1 MPASAFWS
9 DRDRA
14 AAEDARAVERALA
27 SNTPTAVRR
36 AFEHLVHYHE
46 RRGVERALDDD
57 EHRRF
62 MARVTEALRER
73 IDQVWDFVIDAK
85 VDAQDARDDE
95 QFDAS
100 WRRSAIQLFLDHHAD
115 VLGAPVNEARRIGIA
130 EDVELLDDELRRLG
144 EAYGPLPDDELPR
157 GLPRH
162 HWWWWPAPLLGG
174 PHERYPGWDEPR

>member
-9 DRDRA
+9 DRYRA
-14 AAEDARAVERALA
+14 AAEDGAVERALA
-27 SNTPTAVRR
+27 STTPTAIRG
-36 AFEHLVHYHE
+36 AFEHLVRYHE
-46 RRGVERALDDD
+46 RRGVEAALDDD

-73 IDQVWDFVIDAK
+73 IDRVWDFVIDAK
-85 VDAQDARDDE
+85 VDAQGARDDD

-115 VLGAPVNEARRIGIA
+115 VLREPDHEAWRIGIA

-144 EAYGPLPDDELPR
+144 EGYGPLPDDELPR

-162 HWWWWPAPLLGG
+162 HWWWWPAPLPGG
-174 PHERYPGWDEPR
+174 PRPRYPGWDEPQ

>member
-1 MPASAFWS
+1 MTRAKRDFGTIRKRANGRWQAYYMGPDQAFH
-9 DRDRA
+9 RA
-14 AAEDARAVERALA
+14 P
-27 SNTPTAVRR
+27 ST
-36 AFEHLVHYHE
+36 F
-46 RRGVERALDDD
+46 
-57 EHRRF
+57 
-62 MARVTEALRER
+62 
-73 IDQVWDFVIDAK
+73 DAK

-115 VLGAPVNEARRIGIA
+115 VLGAPVNEARRIGIS